1 MEDDT
6 ALTIDEELLDDFEFD
21 LLLEED
27 LELLEEPLPL
37 EEEEDEEEELLLL
50 LLLPFQLLT

>member
-6 ALTIDEELLDDFEFD
+6 ALTIDDELLDDFEFD

-27 LELLEEPLPL
+27 LELLEETLSL